1 MTVSKKGHPALKARR
16 WPRRLGIAVAALAF
30 IFLVAIFV
38 TLRSGDR
45 ALYPPP
51 ADEPTVRVF
60 VVSHGYHAG
69 IALPRG
75 TLTEVA
81 SRRGYPA
88 LVAVSSRFA
97 AYPFLEMG
105 WGDEEFYR
113 SVPTVASL
121 TVSMAARALLLPG
134 NASVLHVVG
143 LSYPPRAAF
152 PLADIIALDLSPDG
166 FDRMLGRIEATFAPA
181 AGAPVE
187 DAGAGLYGPSRF
199 YRARGMF
206 NLFHVCNH
214 WLADLLDAAGVPT
227 APVLATLPPGLFLD
241 LEWRSGLHP
250 LAKL

>member
-1 MTVSKKGHPALKARR
+1 MARR
-16 WPRRLGIAVAALAF
+16 WPRRLGIIVATLAF
-30 IFLVAIFV
+30 MFLAAIFV

-45 ALYPPP
+45 ALYPAP

-75 TLTEVA
+75 TLAEVA

-88 LVAVSSRFA
+88 LVAVSTRFA
-97 AYPFLEMG
+97 AYSFLEMG

-134 NASVLHVVG
+134 NLSVLHVVG

-152 PLADIIALDLSPDG
+152 PLADIIALDLSADG

-199 YRARGMF
+199 YRARGTF

-241 LEWRSGLHP
+241 LEWRSGLQP
-250 LAKL
+250 LARAAQ